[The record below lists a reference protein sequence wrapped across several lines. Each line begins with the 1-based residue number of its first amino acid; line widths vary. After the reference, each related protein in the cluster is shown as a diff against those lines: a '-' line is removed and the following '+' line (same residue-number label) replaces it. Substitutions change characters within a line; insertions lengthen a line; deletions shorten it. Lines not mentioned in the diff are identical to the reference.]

1 MIRIKD
7 LDFEVSI
14 RHNEIEESISNIAE
28 RMNQDYEDKCPL
40 LLAILNGSFIF
51 AADLVRHLTF
61 EHEIQFAKFSSYQG
75 TESTGNV
82 KELIGLNVDI
92 TDRDVIIVED
102 IIDTGKTMSTLLA
115 NLKNRG
121 ARSIEIA
128 TLLMKPE
135 KLTVDLDVK
144 YCAIE
149 IPNDFIVGYGLDYDG
164 LGRQYPDIYT
174 VVSNKAD

>member
-14 RHNEIEESISNIAE
+14 RHNEIEDSISNIAE

-115 NLKNRG
+115 NLKDRG

-174 VVSNKAD
+174 VISHKED